1 MKEENS
7 EEYSEIFNKLGPSYN
22 ESFTLENSSL
32 LQEFEST
39 KDKTDSLV
47 KEDLDS

>member
-1 MKEENS
+1 MDEENS
-7 EEYSEIFNKLGPSYN
+7 EEYSEIINKLNPSFNN

-39 KDKTDSLV
+39 KDKTNSIIKD
-47 KEDLDS
+47 EF